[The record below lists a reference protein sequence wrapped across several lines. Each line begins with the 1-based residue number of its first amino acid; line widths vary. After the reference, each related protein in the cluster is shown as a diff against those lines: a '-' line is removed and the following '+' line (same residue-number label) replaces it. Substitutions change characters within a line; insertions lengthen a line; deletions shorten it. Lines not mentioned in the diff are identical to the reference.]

1 LPAAIQNV
9 TLVQDTPPRMLL
21 SPLPEG
27 FGLATIDHEE
37 PFQDSAR
44 VPPARGVP
52 PLDATL

>member
-1 LPAAIQNV
+1 MQEDAE
-9 TLVQDTPPRMLL
+9 VQEMPERMLL